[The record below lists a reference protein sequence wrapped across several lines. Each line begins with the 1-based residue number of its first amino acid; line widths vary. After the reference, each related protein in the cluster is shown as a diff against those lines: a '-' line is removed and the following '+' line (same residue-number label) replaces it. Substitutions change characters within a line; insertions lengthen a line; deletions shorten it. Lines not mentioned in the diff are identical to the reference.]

1 MNLEILKQLAAGG
14 SFSRTSREEINRRRK
29 AQRQIMHNQ
38 KTAARRRKNKLRKEE
53 SDRFRLQ
60 AVLDTARSLGIP
72 ANPLGLF
79 LLKNFTPIL
88 LKTGRIIWLEMRK
101 LYNIDTLSPRRSCL
115 TPQKPKSVP
124 ATLQN

>member
-1 MNLEILKQLAAGG
+1 MNLEILKQLAARG

-38 KTAARRRKNKLRKEE
+38 KTAATRRKNKLRKEE
-53 SDRFRLQ
+53 ADRFRLQ

-79 LLKNFTPIL
+79 LLRNFTPIL

-101 LYNIDTLSPRRSCL
+101 LYNIDTLSPRRRSCL
-115 TPQKPKSVP
+115 TPQK
-124 ATLQN
+124 